1 MCFFILLIYIC
12 FSCLSSK
19 KVLKSLNGIQNQLW
33 VTSEV
38 RTRTNGKYHKEPIL
52 TTWVTKQWSDL
63 PGQVVI
69 SHSWKYA
76 SARGPEVMCE
86 HIHTHTHKHI
96 HTRTHTCTHTNTHTQ
111 THTLTLSWFS
121 WLGKV
126 SSSAVSVLI
135 YLVKFDPSLICVALF
150 SKFSL

>member
-1 MCFFILLIYIC
+1 MGFLCGEEFMCFFILLIYIC

-96 HTRTHTCTHTNTHTQ
+96 HTRTHTCTHTNYC
-111 THTLTLSWFS
+111 L
-121 WLGKV
+121 
-126 SSSAVSVLI
+126 AVSV
-135 YLVKFDPSLICVALF
+135 SLGFTLLRCLTNQASSSGCHANIPVDRK
-150 SKFSL
+150 SVV